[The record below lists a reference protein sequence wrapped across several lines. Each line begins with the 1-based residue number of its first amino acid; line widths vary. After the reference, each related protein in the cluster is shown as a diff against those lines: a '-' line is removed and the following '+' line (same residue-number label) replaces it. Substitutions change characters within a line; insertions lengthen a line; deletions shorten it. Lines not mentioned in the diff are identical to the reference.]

1 MKTLLIYLLPIVQ
14 GSSYT
19 NLHDV
24 ELISCQSQL
33 KIHPS
38 KLDLS
43 LNGNQGKQNKLAFL
57 LLSCLSQCLSYIA
70 LTRIPRSLPIFSLL
84 LNHYWQSSK
93 NISPIPFAP
102 VGGFQPLIHLKAI
115 GVIWMISQLSMPV
128 KRSGELLHIFGGV

>member
-1 MKTLLIYLLPIVQ
+1 MKRFLIHLLPIVQ

-19 NLHDV
+19 DLHDV

-38 KLDLS
+38 KLGS
-43 LNGNQGKQNKLAFL
+43 SRNGSQEKQNKLAFL

-70 LTRIPRSLPIFSLL
+70 LTRIPRSQPKFSLL
-84 LNHYWQSSK
+84 LSRYRQSSK
-93 NISPIPFAP
+93 NNSPALLQ
-102 VGGFQPLIHLKAI
+102 VVEGRPLTNLKTV
-115 GVIWMISQLSMPV
+115 GVIWMISNISMPV